1 MKQIVKLFM
10 AGTCVLA
17 LGACRNDIDYD
28 ACGQIE
34 AVQIT
39 VSAESNGK
47 ILSLDVEEGDN
58 LHQGQILGAIDS
70 VQTWLQIQELQQR
83 KTGAESKLIDIK
95 KQQAPQ
101 ISQLESLEN
110 DYRRFSAL
118 HAKEA
123 ASQKQVDDISS
134 QINTLKAQMSAQE
147 QTWTRNNQSIA
158 SEI

>member
-47 ILSLDVEEGDN
+47 ILSLDVE
-58 LHQGQILGAIDS
+58 
-70 VQTWLQIQELQQR
+70 
-83 KTGAESKLIDIK
+83 
-95 KQQAPQ
+95 
-101 ISQLESLEN
+101 
-110 DYRRFSAL
+110 
-118 HAKEA
+118 
-123 ASQKQVDDISS
+123 
-134 QINTLKAQMSAQE
+134 
-147 QTWTRNNQSIA
+147 
-158 SEI
+158 

>member
-83 KTGAESKLIDIK
+83 KTGAE
-95 KQQAPQ
+95 
-101 ISQLESLEN
+101 
-110 DYRRFSAL
+110 
-118 HAKEA
+118 
-123 ASQKQVDDISS
+123 
-134 QINTLKAQMSAQE
+134 
-147 QTWTRNNQSIA
+147 
-158 SEI
+158 